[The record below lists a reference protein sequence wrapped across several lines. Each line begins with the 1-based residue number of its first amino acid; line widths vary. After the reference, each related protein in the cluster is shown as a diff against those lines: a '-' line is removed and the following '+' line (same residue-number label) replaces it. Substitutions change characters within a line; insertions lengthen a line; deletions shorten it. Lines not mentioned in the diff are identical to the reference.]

1 MNTYEVCLITDE
13 LDALKWAPVGA
24 FLLLLLKELKL
35 MFLFTAIEFLNLRLV
50 NLYIKLQKCKT
61 VCIWF
66 FVLHL
71 LYRCQSELF

>member
-1 MNTYEVCLITDE
+1 MNAYEVCLITDE

-35 MFLFTAIEFLNLRLV
+35 MFLFTTLEFLKKHIV

-71 LYRCQSELF
+71 L

>member
-35 MFLFTAIEFLNLRLV
+35 MFLFTTIEFLNLRLV
-50 NLYIKLQKCKT
+50 NLYIKLQKMQNCVYLVFCATLT
-61 VCIWF
+61 VTMP
-66 FVLHL
+66 
-71 LYRCQSELF
+71 